1 MPLGWAA
8 GVYIIIHVYI
18 IIIYGVCVDG
28 DVGGCREI
36 GGGAVGVGGGGQRI
50 AGKTNYVS
58 VCVVVGGWGE
68 GGRIKHYKFRNS
80 LTKN

>member
-1 MPLGWAA
+1 M
-8 GVYIIIHVYI
+8 
-18 IIIYGVCVDG
+18 CVDG

-58 VCVVVGGWGE
+58 VCV
-68 GGRIKHYKFRNS
+68 GGRGGEDKAS
-80 LTKN
+80 